1 MVLKRPH
8 TSHCLIWC
16 VSVRVCVCVLGLLQ
30 RHWNLTPPNCNRSAD
45 TDSHTAVDGEDAS
58 NKQSQQSLL
67 RWTCGRREEV
77 LAEQGRGRV
86 RKRRTGS
93 KRWRA
98 GETPCPGGFGVRRG
112 HKPSPPGWD
121 PSCSPTGWL
130 WYYFFG
136 PHFFVCDIFSN
147 CNATWEVSPRQRRP
161 SEWGSWVFPEPEKA
175 NGALFSLL
183 ELQQISFQVNEIV
196 GHYHGPSLCM

>member
-67 RWTCGRREEV
+67 RWTYGRREEV

-136 PHFFVCDIFSN
+136 PHFLPN
-147 CNATWEVSPRQRRP
+147 CFFLCVTFFRTVTRHEKFHRGNEGRLSEGVGYFQNLRRP
-161 SEWGSWVFPEPEKA
+161 TVPS
-175 NGALFSLL
+175 
-183 ELQQISFQVNEIV
+183 
-196 GHYHGPSLCM
+196 SLCWSCNKLVSKWMR